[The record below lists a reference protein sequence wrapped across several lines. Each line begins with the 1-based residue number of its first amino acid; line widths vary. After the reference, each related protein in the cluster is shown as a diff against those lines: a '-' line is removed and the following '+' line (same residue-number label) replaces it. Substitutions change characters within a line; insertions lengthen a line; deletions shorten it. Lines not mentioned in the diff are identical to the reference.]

1 MFWGARPV
9 FLPGVWRVFGW
20 GRGAR
25 GGRLLA
31 LRFIGQAVGVE
42 NQVVEYRVII
52 GDFAGGALCHFISR
66 SNSARIS
73 AALRPQPV
81 PFNEK
86 ATPMFP
92 GAALTPLFNKLLAH
106 TYRCDLKYFFN
117 TYRIKI
123 MHIRTDI
130 YSPPA
135 KCNRY
140 FLPLF
145 TVMNMAV

>member
-1 MFWGARPV
+1 MFYPYETYVCFGA
-9 FLPGVWRVFGW
+9 PGRFSCPASSASSA
-20 GRGAR
+20 GAGER
-25 GGRLLA
+25 AAGGLLA

-86 ATPMFP
+86 VTPMFP

-106 TYRCDLKYFFN
+106 TYRCYLKYFFN
-117 TYRIKI
+117 TDRIVI

-130 YSPPA
+130 YRRSA
-135 KCNRY
+135 ERTGY
-140 FLPLF
+140 LL
-145 TVMNMAV
+145 